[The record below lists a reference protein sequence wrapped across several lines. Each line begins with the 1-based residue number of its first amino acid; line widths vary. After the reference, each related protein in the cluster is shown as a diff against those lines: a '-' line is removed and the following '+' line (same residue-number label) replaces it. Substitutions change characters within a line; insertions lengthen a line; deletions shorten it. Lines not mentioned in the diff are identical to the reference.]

1 MILIFFPIIA
11 SIVFALIGK
20 RFNQWIGFALAAIP
34 LYFAMDLFHHSGG
47 TSSFTSTTLADYPW
61 LSQNFRFTLG
71 YDGITGI
78 LLLLANGLL
87 PLIVLS
93 GVRDDDNRV
102 RNTALALFMQG
113 TLNGVF
119 MAKDGLMFYIFWE
132 LALLPIYFITLSMKH
147 GNAFKITLRFFL
159 YTFIG
164 SLAMLASLMYIV
176 IFKTTNFSFAYSDI
190 AAANYSLTESIWLG
204 GGFLLAFAVKIPIV
218 PFHSWQADT
227 YTHSPTVGSM
237 LLSGIMLKMGLYG
250 LMRWYLPVF
259 PESLEYYKPLLL
271 ALSILG
277 VIYGAVIAL
286 RQQDM
291 KRLIAFSSLSHVGLI
306 AAGIFTLSLDGLQ
319 GAVLQMV
326 VHGINV
332 VGLFLAVEIIESHTG
347 SRNIIDLG
355 GLAKTN
361 RWFTVAFVIIALG
374 ATAVPMTN
382 GFPGE
387 FLLLKSLFE
396 TKPSM
401 ALISGTTIILC
412 AAYMLRM
419 LQFSIF
425 GEGESVL
432 KQLNFGQWLSLAVIV
447 ALVLFLG
454 IFPQSILDT
463 MQGPVNSLIEMIKAK
478 GVMS

>member
-1 MILIFFPIIA
+1 MILIFFPVIA
-11 SIVFALIGK
+11 SLIFALLGK
-20 RFNQWIGFALAAIP
+20 KLNQWIGFVLAAIP
-34 LYFAMDLFHHSGG
+34 LFFAINLFHQSGG
-47 TSSFTSTTLADYPW
+47 TSSFVLNTLADYPW

-71 YDGITGI
+71 YDGLTG
-78 LLLLANGLL
+78 LLLLLTNGLL

-102 RNTALALFMQG
+102 RNTALALAMQG
-113 TLNGVF
+113 ALNGVF
-119 MAKDGLMFYIFWE
+119 MARDGLMFYIFWE
-132 LALLPIYFITLSMKH
+132 LALLPIYFITLSMRH

-176 IFKTTNFSFAYSDI
+176 IFKTSYSFAYTDI
-190 AAANYSLTESIWLG
+190 ASANYSLTESIWLG
-204 GGFLLAFAVKIPIV
+204 GGFLLAFAVKIPIL

-227 YTHSPTVGSM
+227 YTHSPAVGTM

-259 PESLEYYKPLLL
+259 PESIEYYKPIVL
-271 ALSILG
+271 ALSVAG

-286 RQQDM
+286 RQQDL

-306 AAGIFTLSLDGLQ
+306 AAGIFTLTLDGLQ
-319 GAVLQMV
+319 GAVLQMI

-332 VGLFLAVEIIESHTG
+332 VGLFLAIEIIEKHTG
-347 SRNIIDLG
+347 SRNMLDLG
-355 GLAKTN
+355 GLAKSN

-396 TKPSM
+396 TKPTM
-401 ALISGTTIILC
+401 ALVAGITIILC

-419 LQFSIF
+419 LQFSLF
-425 GEGESVL
+425 GDGETSM
-432 KQLNFGQWLSLAVIV
+432 KKLNTGEWISLTAIV

-454 IFPQSILDT
+454 LFPQTILDHLQVT
-463 MQGPVNSLIEMIKAK
+463 VNSLIEMIKSK
-478 GVMS
+478 GVLS